1 MSEDPFGT
9 AALREQV
16 LAAWQAS
23 PDRFREDANAEEDL
37 ALGGYRDRLVVELAQ
52 NAADAAA
59 RAGVPGR
66 LLLRLADTADGPLL
80 VAANT
85 GAPLDA
91 AGVRALASLRAS
103 AKRDAAASVGRFGV
117 GFAAVL
123 AVTDEPAVVSHGRGV
138 RFSRGD
144 TLALVREA
152 AAGSPGLAEELERR
166 DGHVPVL
173 RLPFPADGAA
183 PVGYDTAVLL
193 PLRDGAALDLA
204 TSLLGQ
210 VDDALLLALPGLAE
224 VVVERPGEPP
234 LRLADVAERWYGVRR
249 EGVHPP
255 EVLADRPTEERARA
269 GWSVTWALPLGPHGQ
284 VPRVLHAPTP
294 TDEPLDWPALLVA
307 TFPLDPSRRHVARG
321 PATDALLAHSAA
333 AYTDLLAER
342 AEHGDDV
349 LDLVPIGLPAGELD
363 AALRRRVL
371 DELRGTPVLR
381 SVEDG
386 SLVCPRDAVVLDG
399 LAGEDGSALRVLAP
413 VVAGLV
419 AAPRRHRAAL
429 RALGVTSLALAD
441 VVEQLPAEASPQLWR
456 DRYAGLAALA
466 DDPAAREE
474 LAALPVPLADG
485 RVVRGVRGAL
495 LVTGLGAGADAL
507 DLAPLARFGL
517 RVVHPEAAAVTGAA
531 RLLERLGARPAGP
544 RELLEDPAVRRAVE
558 EAADRA
564 EDGEDDE
571 GLEGLVDAVLQ
582 LVRRALGSGA
592 LAPGDLPWLADLP
605 LPAADGDVAP
615 AGALVL
621 PGSAAAELLDPDEVL
636 PVAADAVAA
645 WGEDVLEAVGVARR
659 LGVVHASD
667 VDVADL
673 PDELDTLDGARAWAA
688 SLPPGTLVEVVAVR
702 DLDLVRPAAWARA
715 LEVLAVDPLL
725 RSAVTEPVVVR
736 RVDGTAA
743 RAPSYTSWWLR
754 TRLGLGGHAD
764 PDADAVVAAVLPAAP
779 AWVASADPALRSA
792 LGLVRS
798 LDDLDDDGWAAVLR
812 SLVERPPA
820 PAQLLAV
827 YAALAA
833 AADGVRLEAP
843 DRLPVPE
850 VGERVVVVD
859 AEKVAV
865 VDAPMWLQRAD
876 LGALLPVPLGTA
888 EAVADLLDLD
898 LASERAAGQ
907 VTGTSVQ
914 CDVPEPVRWLLPGC
928 PPRWREH
935 ETLTVDGV
943 AVDWWVDGHGT
954 TAVVHAVTLAG
965 LARGLAQAAGR
976 WDLRLPVEAVLL
988 DPGAAAEVLAEQVMI
1003 GNKS

>member
-9 AALREQV
+9 AAVREQV
-16 LAAWQAS
+16 LAAWRAS

-52 NAADAAA
+52 NAADAAV

-66 LLLRLADTADGPLL
+66 LLLCLADTADGPLL

-144 TLALVREA
+144 TLALVRQA
-152 AAGSPGLAEELERR
+152 AAGAPGLGEELERR

-173 RLPFPADGAA
+173 RLPFPADGTA

-204 TSLLGQ
+204 TALLGQ

-224 VVVERPGEPP
+224 VVVERPGEPL

-321 PATDALLAHSAA
+321 ATADALLAHSAA

-342 AEHGDDV
+342 AELGDDV
-349 LDLVPIGLPAGELD
+349 LELVPIGLPAGELD

-371 DELRGTPVLR
+371 DELRGTAVLR

-386 SLVCPRDAVVLDG
+386 SLVCPRDAVVLEG

-441 VVEQLPAEASPQLWR
+441 VVEQLPAQASPQLWR

-495 LVTGLGAGADAL
+495 LVTGLVTGADAL

-517 RVVHPEAAAVTGAA
+517 RVVHPDAAGVPGAA
-531 RLLERLGARPAGP
+531 RLLERLGASPAGP
-544 RELLEDPAVRRAVE
+544 RELLEDPAVRHAVQ

-564 EDGEDDE
+564 EDGEDDD
-571 GLEGLVDAVLQ
+571 GLVDAVLH
-582 LVRRALGSGA
+582 LVARALESGG

-615 AGALVL
+615 ADELVL

-636 PVAADAVAA
+636 PVAADTVAE

-667 VDVADL
+667 VDLADL
-673 PDELDTLDGARAWAA
+673 PDELDTLDGARDWAA
-688 SLPPGTLVEVVAVR
+688 SLPPGTLVEVLAVR
-702 DLDLVRPAAWARA
+702 DLDLVRPTGWAQA
-715 LEVLAVDPLL
+715 LAVLAADPLL
-725 RSAVTEPVVVR
+725 RSAVSEPVVVR

-754 TRLGLGGHAD
+754 TRLGLGGDAD

-798 LDDLDDDGWAAVLR
+798 LDDLDDDGWAAVWR

-827 YAALAA
+827 YAALAV
-833 AADGVRLEAP
+833 AADRVRLEVP

-850 VGERVVVVD
+850 AGGRVVVVD
-859 AEKVAV
+859 AERVAV

-907 VTGTSVQ
+907 VTGAGAP
-914 CDVPEPVRWLLPGC
+914 CEVPEPVRWLLPGC

-935 ETLTVDGV
+935 ETLAVDGV
-943 AVDWWVDGHGT
+943 AVDWWVDGSGA

-976 WDLRLPVEAVLL
+976 WDLRLAVEAVLL
-988 DPGAAAEVLAEQVMI
+988 DPAAAAEVLAEQAMI